1 MFVNR
6 WIENGFW
13 AIAIGFLLMVLTAPV
28 INVISF
34 WPALFTIFAALIA
47 IGTLLV
53 LIGATIYFAGEGR
66 T

>member
-1 MFVNR
+1 
-6 WIENGFW
+6 
-13 AIAIGFLLMVLTAPV
+13 MVLTAPV

-34 WPALFTIFAALIA
+34 WSALFTIFAALIA

-66 T
+66 TWR